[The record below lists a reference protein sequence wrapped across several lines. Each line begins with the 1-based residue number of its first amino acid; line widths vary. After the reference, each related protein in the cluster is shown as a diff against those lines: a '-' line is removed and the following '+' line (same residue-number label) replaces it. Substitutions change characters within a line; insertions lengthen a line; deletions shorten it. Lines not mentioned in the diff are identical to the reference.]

1 MTSPIYRLEIHEVRP
16 EAAVLF
22 NVAYATTVE
31 KLETYK
37 SYSMS
42 ISATG
47 VLQYSDIREVRATN
61 SLHQQIQSHR
71 GLLILQERHDGD
83 LGTIGAP
90 DEFNNQEPFW
100 YKNNVEEN
108 TSSAD
113 IITLPNNQEP
123 IMSKTNTPTPNNNAV
138 DNDAV
143 NAAVNAAAH
152 TITEAAKTLQVQVVA
167 AEPEVTV
174 MQRVKNAATSPT
186 AKTLGLIL
194 GSALAGAL
202 GGLAAVEAR
211 NRGYFA
217 KKTPQ
222 A

>member
-47 VLQYSDIREVRATN
+47 VLQYSDICEVQATN

-83 LGTIGAP
+83 LGTIEAP

-108 TSSAD
+108 TSSAES
-113 IITLPNNQEP
+113 IPLSNNLELT
-123 IMSKTNTPTPNNNAV
+123 MSDCNNTNSPANA
-138 DNDAV
+138 N
-143 NAAVNAAAH
+143 
-152 TITEAAKTLQVQVVA
+152 EATHAVVA
-167 AEPEVTV
+167 VPEVTV

>member
-47 VLQYSDIREVRATN
+47 VLQYSDICKVQAA
-61 SLHQQIQSHR
+61 SGLIQQIENHR
-71 GLLILQERHDGD
+71 GLLIMQERHDDD
-83 LGTIGAP
+83 LGIIGAP

-108 TSSAD
+108 TPSAES
-113 IITLPNNQEP
+113 IPLSNNLEP
-123 IMSKTNTPTPNNNAV
+123 TMSDCNNTNSPANA
-138 DNDAV
+138 NEAAQAL
-143 NAAVNAAAH
+143 AAVAA
-152 TITEAAKTLQVQVVA
+152 
-167 AEPEVTV
+167 PEVTV
-174 MQRVKNAATSPT
+174 MQRVKQAATSPT
-186 AKTLGLIL
+186 AKTFGLIL

-211 NRGYFA
+211 NRGYFT
-217 KKTPQ
+217 KNTPQ

>member
-1 MTSPIYRLEIHEVRP
+1 MTQPIYRLEIHEVRP

-22 NVAYATTVE
+22 NVAYAMALE
-31 KLETYK
+31 ELETYK

-47 VLQYSDIREVRATN
+47 VLQYSDICEVQATN
-61 SLHQQIQSHR
+61 SLHQQIQNHR

-113 IITLPNNQEP
+113 IITLSNNQEL
-123 IMSKTNTPTPNNNAV
+123 IMSESNNTSANNNAT
-138 DNDAV
+138 NETTHAV
-143 NAAVNAAAH
+143 AAV
-152 TITEAAKTLQVQVVA
+152 
-167 AEPEVTV
+167 PEVTV
-174 MQRVKNAATSPT
+174 MQRVKSAATSPT